1 MPGIKDEFNRNW
13 RVQKEEPLKPAVATT
28 NTLDK
33 PRTSKDSSG
42 VVVEGIDNCLIKM
55 ARCCSPIPGEEIV
68 GFIRAY
74 NSQKGLCKRTG

>member
-13 RVQKEEPLKPAVATT
+13 RVQKEEPPKPAVATT

-42 VVVEGIDNCLIKM
+42 VVVEGIDNCLIKWH
-55 ARCCSPIPGEEIV
+55 AAVLLSPVRKLSALSIV
-68 GFIRAY
+68 E
-74 NSQKGLCKRTG
+74 QGLQFTERTV